1 MCRGVKVDDDND
13 PSLTK
18 VTPFDKFFKAAE
30 D

>member
-1 MCRGVKVDDDND
+1 MARGVKVDDDND

-18 VTPFDKFFKAAE
+18 VTPFKDFFKAAN